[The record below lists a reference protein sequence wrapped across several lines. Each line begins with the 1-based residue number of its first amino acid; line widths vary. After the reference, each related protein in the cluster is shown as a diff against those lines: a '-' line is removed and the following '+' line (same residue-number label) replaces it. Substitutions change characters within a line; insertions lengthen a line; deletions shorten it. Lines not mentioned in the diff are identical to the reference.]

1 MRYQDYIGKEMEIV
15 SKSSYIRGI
24 IKSDGNL
31 SLNKFTNKE
40 KGHDVRSGR
49 WSLSWRTNNLD
60 IMSYELKR
68 EGYLVFIDK
77 KLKPEFSSVENIF
90 ELSTLLVSLD

>member
-40 KGHDVRSGR
+40 KRSR
-49 WSLSWRTNNLD
+49 CTFRTL
-60 IMSYELKR
+60 E
-68 EGYLVFIDK
+68 FI
-77 KLKPEFSSVENIF
+77 LENK
-90 ELSTLLVSLD
+90 